1 MLENKA
7 AIITGASGGI
17 GTAISKKFAQHGAN
31 LVLTCLENKEA
42 LAFAKNHAESQ
53 GALVHSILGD
63 LTNEAHCM
71 AVIEKAEKAFG
82 SIDILVNCAGIISRD
97 DFFDMDQASWQR
109 VIDVNLSGV
118 MNMCRYS
125 LIHMEN
131 NNRGKIVNLTSQMAF
146 LPHLAAAPSY
156 EVSKSGL
163 TALTRHLASKFAHN
177 GICINSI
184 APGSI
189 DTDLPKS
196 MTKKQREALKNKIPM
211 QRLGNP
217 DEVADAALFLASNAS
232 DYITGSTIHVN
243 GGSLML

>member
-1 MLENKA
+1 MLENKT

-42 LAFAKNHAESQ
+42 LTFAKNQAEAQ
-53 GALVHSILGD
+53 GSLVHNILGD
-63 LTNEAHCM
+63 LTNEAHCE
-71 AVIEKAEKAFG
+71 AVIDKAKKEFG
-82 SIDILVNCAGIISRD
+82 GIDILVNCAGIISRD
-97 DFFDMDQASWQR
+97 DFFDMDQESWQR

-118 MNMCRYS
+118 MNICRHGLVY
-125 LIHMEN
+125 MEKN
-131 NNRGKIVNLTSQMAF
+131 NNGKIVNLTSQMAF

-163 TALTRHLASKFAHN
+163 TALTRHLASKFAKN
-177 GICINSI
+177 GICVNSI

-196 MTKKQREALKNKIPM
+196 MTIKQREALKNKIPM
-211 QRLGNP
+211 QRLGHP
-217 DEVADAALFLASNAS
+217 DEVAQAALFLASNAS